1 MPITPYLKIDT
12 SHTFA
17 LDPWNVCL

>member
-17 LDPWNVCL
+17 LDPWNICL